1 MSEAARAT
9 AAGSA
14 QGRSL
19 AALLVAGARPRQWV
33 KNGFV
38 ALPLLFAQRG
48 DDLELVVVVAAAI
61 ACFCAASSGV
71 YLINDVLD
79 REEDRVHPRKS
90 LRPVASGALSVRAA
104 LTAAAVLLS
113 LALAGGLFVTIPF
126 ALTLVAYLAVSLTYT
141 VWLKHQVLLDVM
153 AIAAGFVLRVV
164 AGAAAIAVRPSDWIL
179 MCTGL
184 LALMLGFAKRRG
196 EVLALAARGVDHRRV
211 LADYSVPFLD
221 AMLYLT
227 AGVTVVSYAVY
238 TTTGAPADAHMVAT
252 VPLVLYGVMRYLWLA
267 ISRDQGES
275 PTAVIWE
282 DRPMQVCVIAWA
294 VLSAVLLATMGNGTG

>member
-1 MSEAARAT
+1 MTEAGHAT
-9 AAGSA
+9 AAPPSED
-14 QGRSL
+14 RSL
-19 AALLVAGARPRQWV
+19 AVLLVAAGRPRQWV

-38 ALPLLFAQRG
+38 ALPVLFAQRG
-48 DDLELVVVVAAAI
+48 DDPGSLLVVAAAI

-79 REEDRVHPRKS
+79 RAEDRVHPSKR

-104 LTAAAVLLS
+104 LGAAGALLVA
-113 LALAGGLFVTIPF
+113 ALAGGLLITLPF
-126 ALTLVAYLAVSLTYT
+126 ALTLVAYLAVTLTYT

-164 AGAAAIAVRPSDWIL
+164 GGAAAIAVRPSDWIL
-179 MCTGL
+179 ICTGL

-196 EVLALAARGVDHRRV
+196 EVLALAGGGADHRRV

-238 TTTGAPADAHMVAT
+238 TTTGAPGEAHLVAT
-252 VPLVLYGVMRYLWLA
+252 VPFVLYGVIRYLWLA

-282 DRPMQVCVIAWA
+282 DRPLQVCVIAWA
-294 VLSAVLLATMGNGTG
+294 ALSAVLLATMGGGG